1 MAWLGKC
8 QARCI
13 PSTVQNNYLISSVR
27 GAQGAPTEWRG
38 SQLKHISMR
47 QYFLT
52 LACALLVSGCAT
64 KSLEWQRQT
73 ENEFPTRVNW
83 IISQVGNVLD
93 AKRGLR
99 YGTWTVTSG
108 EGGPY
113 ATYQCPQD
121 GICEINISNLQCEQS
136 TGGRSSCELVLYKNA
151 ICELVIPEKRETL
164 EIGCPIQVALK
175 PKGKGEISTP
185 EEAKAAAA
193 AAAAAAATAKGA
205 QEAAGVV
212 PAAPKK
218 APETAVTTPA
228 TPKTAP
234 EAAGVAP
241 TAPKEVQEIAPIT
254 PATEAK
260 GAVSQETTAATREQA
275 KGQSV
280 AGDFVLG
287 VRAGAIVPT
296 QQILENL
303 SSGTSAGPL
312 VNLEAYYVVRE
323 WVRLGL
329 MLEWQRYRINARDA
343 EVGTLTT
350 FSLLPAVEFRP
361 TRDMMRGLGF
371 EWVIPYT
378 SLGAGMNIHSFSNG
392 DRLGNE
398 DVSFSNTFAL
408 RVAGGLDFPITSHLA
423 LNGEVAW
430 KRDSGDFERSGLKG
444 DFNASSL
451 MFLFGLRFH
460 F

>member
-1 MAWLGKC
+1 MLR
-8 QARCI
+8 Q
-13 PSTVQNNYLISSVR
+13 
-27 GAQGAPTEWRG
+27 
-38 SQLKHISMR
+38 HICV
-47 QYFLT
+47 
-52 LACALLVSGCAT
+52 LACALLVSACAAPAT
-64 KSLEWQRQT
+64 LEWQQHK
-73 ENEFPTRVNW
+73 EDEFPTRVNW

-108 EGGPY
+108 EGGPL
-113 ATYQCPQD
+113 ATYQCPEG
-121 GICEINISNLQCEQS
+121 GICEINISNLQCQQS
-136 TGGRSSCELVLYKNA
+136 TGGPTACELVLYKNA

-175 PKGKGEISTP
+175 PKGEGETASP
-185 EEAKAAAA
+185 KEAAATAA

-205 QEAAGVV
+205 QEAAGV
-212 PAAPKK
+212 AP
-218 APETAVTTPA
+218 
-228 TPKTAP
+228 TAP
-234 EAAGVAP
+234 RAAQEAAGAAP
-241 TAPKEVQEIAPIT
+241 TAPKEAPEPAPIT

-260 GAVSQETTAATREQA
+260 GAPSQKAPASASEQA

-287 VRAGAIVPT
+287 LRAGAIVPT

-312 VNLEAYYVVRE
+312 VNLEAYYVLRE

-329 MLEWQRYRINARDA
+329 IFEWQRYTINARDA

-350 FSLLPAVEFRP
+350 FSMLPAVEFRP
-361 TRDMMRGLGF
+361 TRDFLRNNIGF
-371 EWVIPYT
+371 EWLIPYA
-378 SLGAGMNIHSFSNG
+378 SAGAGLNVHSFSNG
-392 DRLGNE
+392 ARLGNE
-398 DVSFSNTFAL
+398 SVSFSNTFAL
-408 RVAGGLDFPITSHLA
+408 RVAGGLDFPITSNLA
-423 LNGEVAW
+423 VNGEVAW
-430 KRDSGDFERSGLKG
+430 KRDSGNFERSGLEG
-444 DFNASSL
+444 DFSASSL

>member
-8 QARCI
+8 QARRI
-13 PSTVQNNYLISSVR
+13 LSTVQNNLPHFECSR
-27 GAQGAPTEWRG
+27 CPGAPTELRG
-38 SQLKHISMR
+38 SQRKHISMR
-47 QYFLT
+47 QYFLA

-64 KSLEWQRQT
+64 KSLEWQRHT
-73 ENEFPTRVNW
+73 EDEFPTRVNW

-113 ATYQCPQD
+113 AAYQCPQD

-175 PKGKGEISTP
+175 PKGKGETASP
-185 EEAKAAAA
+185 EEAGAAAA

-205 QEAAGVV
+205 QEAAGIAPVAPKKTPEAAAV
-212 PAAPKK
+212 PPAAPE
-218 APETAVTTPA
+218 AGR
-228 TPKTAP
+228 
-234 EAAGVAP
+234 EAAGA
-241 TAPKEVQEIAPIT
+241 APIPSKGAPEPAPLT

-260 GAVSQETTAATREQA
+260 GGPSQKAPAAASEQA

-287 VRAGAIVPT
+287 LRAGAIVPT

-371 EWVIPYT
+371 EWLIPYT

>member
-1 MAWLGKC
+1 MALLGKC

-27 GAQGAPTEWRG
+27 GAQGAPTELRG

-47 QYFLT
+47 QHFLA

-73 ENEFPTRVNW
+73 ENEFPARVNW

-185 EEAKAAAA
+185 AEAKAAAA

-205 QEAAGVV
+205 QEAAGIA

-218 APETAVTTPA
+218 APEAAVTTPA

-241 TAPKEVQEIAPIT
+241 PAPKEVQEIAPIT

-287 VRAGAIVPT
+287 LRAGAIVPT

-398 DVSFSNTFAL
+398 AVSFSNTFAL